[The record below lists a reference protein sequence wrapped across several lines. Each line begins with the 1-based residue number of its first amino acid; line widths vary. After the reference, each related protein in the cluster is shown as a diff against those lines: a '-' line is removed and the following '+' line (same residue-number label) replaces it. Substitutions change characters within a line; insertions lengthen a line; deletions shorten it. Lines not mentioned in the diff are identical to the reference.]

1 MERNSGFSI
10 VVVVWSLV
18 VFFAPSARAQ
28 YGGGTGEPNDPYLI
42 YTAEQLQAIGDDPND
57 WSKHFKLMADLDLA
71 AYPDFLIPIKGG
83 RGRGFSGVFDGN
95 GHTIVNFTVHTDE
108 ARVVGLFTYVWGP
121 DAEIR
126 SLGLID
132 PVVENTA
139 GIFTGA
145 LIGSLT
151 RGKVVDCYV
160 EGARISGISYV
171 GGLIGDV
178 DRGTLVNC
186 RAEGAV
192 RGQDYVGRLVGDF
205 SGTLTNCGAEGSV
218 YGEKYV
224 GGLVGYA
231 GWPSLIG
238 DSYSDCRVDAN
249 SMVGGLV
256 GDLHDGVA
264 AGCHA
269 TGDVTGR
276 EGVGGL
282 VGSIWYMGIA
292 DCYATGDVCG
302 EESRVGGLVGA
313 NWGRAILGCHASG
326 DVSGGNLTGGLVGD
340 NGSAEIQDCYAS
352 GDVSGADL
360 TGGLVGAGGRTIT
373 ACGAT
378 GNVSGRNDVGGL
390 VGAGGWAITACRA
403 TGNVTGVRNVGGLAG
418 YGADTVTDSYAT
430 GDVTAD
436 TEVGGLMGSPGYFEI
451 LRNCYAAGAVY
462 GNSDTGGLVGR
473 GGSSRNG
480 IIEGCFWDIETSGQT
495 RGVYGTGRT
504 TAEMQMAANFVG
516 WRAFES
522 AGLWTF
528 DDGNDYPRLSWE
540 DRPGTALEPLAWAGT
555 GTKDDPYQI
564 HTAEELA
571 LIGWAPS
578 HWDKHFIL
586 MADIDLSPFRGA
598 VFNIIGAEWDH
609 PFTGV
614 FEGNGHTVSNLQ
626 LHRVN
631 DSYYVQNIGLFGYVF
646 DPNAEIRNLGLI
658 DPNVSVGRQTLVG
671 ALVGYLFRGTV
682 ANCSVRGGV
691 LKASE
696 WNAVLSDSAPRR
708 VESLSHTRQMDIVI
722 RQGIGGLV
730 GWSCGTIRNCLSTA
744 CICGYGYSAGGLVG
758 VNQGT
763 ISHCYA
769 ASVMEGE
776 GYPDQINGLAGGF
789 KGLVQASFW
798 DVEASG
804 LATSAGGT
812 GLTTAEMIRAATFV
826 EVGWDFMGETA
837 NGTEDLWWILEGQ
850 DYPRLWF
857 EADGA
862 DVAEEQ

>member
-10 VVVVWSLV
+10 VVVWSLV

-28 YGGGTGEPNDPYLI
+28 YGGGAGEPNDPYLI
-42 YTAEQLQAIGDDPND
+42 YTPEQLQAIGADPND

-71 AYPDFLIPIKGG
+71 AYPNFLIPIKGG
-83 RGRGFSGVFDGN
+83 RGKGSSGVFDGN
-95 GHTIVNFTVHTDE
+95 GHTIANFTVHTDE
-108 ARVVGLFTYVWGP
+108 ARVLGLFTYVWGP

-132 PVVENTA
+132 PVIEKST
-139 GIFTGA
+139 GGSTGA

-151 RGKVVDCYV
+151 RGKVIDCYV
-160 EGARISGISYV
+160 KGGRVSGVSDV
-171 GGLIGDV
+171 GGLVGYAYESSFVNCHAEGDV
-178 DRGTLVNC
+178 RG
-186 RAEGAV
+186 RAS
-192 RGQDYVGRLVGDF
+192 VGGLVGHF
-205 SGTLTNCGAEGSV
+205 RGSLTNCGAEGSV
-218 YGEKYV
+218 YGEEYV
-224 GGLVGYA
+224 GGLVGFGDA
-231 GWPSLIG
+231 GPISG
-238 DSYSDCRVDAN
+238 CHADCRVDAN
-249 SMVGGLV
+249 SCAGGLV
-256 GDLHDGVA
+256 GISLWGDAVE
-264 AGCHA
+264 CHA
-269 TGDVTGR
+269 TGNVTGHSDIGGLFGCAR
-276 EGVGGL
+276 GVAMTECYTTGHVEGEDYVGGL
-282 VGSIWYMGIA
+282 AGFAEEAITA
-292 DCYATGDVCG
+292 CYATG
-302 EESRVGGLVGA
+302 S
-313 NWGRAILGCHASG
+313 ILGG
-326 DVSGGNLTGGLVGD
+326 DHTGGLVGEY
-340 NGSAEIQDCYAS
+340 GGIFEIQGCYAS
-352 GDVSGADL
+352 GDVSGTDM
-360 TGGLVGAGGRTIT
+360 TGGLVGAGGWTIT
-373 ACGAT
+373 ACGTT

-436 TEVGGLMGSPGYFEI
+436 LEVGGLMGSPGYFKL
-451 LRNCYAAGAVY
+451 LRNCYAAGAVR
-462 GNSDTGGLVGR
+462 GNSDTGGLVAR

-528 DDGNDYPRLSWE
+528 DDGNDYPRLAWE
-540 DRPGTALEPLAWAGT
+540 NRPGVALEPLAWAGT
-555 GTKDDPYQI
+555 GTEDDPYQI
-564 HTAEELA
+564 RTAEELA

-578 HWDKHFIL
+578 HWDKHFML

-614 FEGNGHTVSNLQ
+614 FEGNGHTISNLEI
-626 LHRVN
+626 HRVN
-631 DSYYVQNIGLFGYVF
+631 DSYYVQNVGLFGHVF

-682 ANCSVRGGV
+682 VNCSVRGGV

-696 WNAVLSDSAPRR
+696 WNAVLSASAPRR
-708 VESLSHTRQMDIVI
+708 AESLSHTRQMDIVI
-722 RQGIGGLV
+722 RQDIGGLV

-744 CICGYGYSAGGLVG
+744 CICAYGYSAGGLVG

-776 GYPDQINGLAGGF
+776 GYPGRINGLAGGF
-789 KGLVQASFW
+789 NGLVQASFW

-812 GLTTAEMIRAATFV
+812 GLTTAEMMRAATFL
-826 EVGWDFMGETA
+826 EAGWDFVGETD
-837 NGTEDLWWILEGQ
+837 NGTEDLWWIIEGQ

-857 EADGA
+857 EAD
-862 DVAEEQ
+862 VAEGP